1 MISSQSIL
9 NLLAETG
16 TEGPPPPS
24 LLTQFFPFI
33 IIFVLFYFLL
43 IRPQK
48 KRQQQM
54 QEQMNALKTGD
65 KVITAGGIH
74 GLVTNVKDK
83 SATLKIAD
91 NVKVEFEKTSIVQ
104 VIKKDGSSDSAPAQ
118 KPPLE
123 GSSDAS

>member
-1 MISSQSIL
+1 MLSTF
-9 NLLAETG
+9 NLLAETAAD
-16 TEGPPPPS
+16 GPPPPNA
-24 LLTQFFPFI
+24 LMQFFPFI

-54 QEQMNALKTGD
+54 AAQMAALKTGD

-91 NVKVEFEKTSIVQ
+91 NVKVEFEKTSIVT
-104 VIKKDGSSDSAPAQ
+104 VINKDGGPPVATAE

-123 GSSDAS
+123 GASDAS

>member
-1 MISSQSIL
+1 MISTTMLSSL
-9 NLLAETG
+9 SLLAAEG
-16 TEGPPPPS
+16 TDVPPPNA
-24 LLTQFFPFI
+24 LMQFFPFI

-54 QEQMNALKTGD
+54 QAQMNALKTGD

-104 VIKKDGSSDSAPAQ
+104 VVKKDGGAPANIER
-118 KPPLE
+118 PPLE
-123 GSSDAS
+123 GSSGS